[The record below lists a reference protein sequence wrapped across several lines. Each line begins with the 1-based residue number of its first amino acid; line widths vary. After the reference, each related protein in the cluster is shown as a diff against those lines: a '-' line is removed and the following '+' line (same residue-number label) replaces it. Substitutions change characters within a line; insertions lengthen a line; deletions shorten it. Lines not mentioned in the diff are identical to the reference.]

1 MREKQNDACD
11 ARFAEAQYPVPK
23 TSPHGGMS
31 SSSRPISSHRTPG
44 SAGSKPRVLF
54 DQFNLEASSD
64 EVCHDQAVGLYDAQ
78 KKPLKA
84 RTSSVALCTGIYVVL
99 QGILRK
105 HVGVAGKGS
114 VTEGASASGTD
125 SDALWTVGSRCVQS
139 RTLRARWHA
148 DGGNIVF
155 ADGCAAATTTAVAA
169 ADMTCRGIGRTVKA
183 MEGKHCFHSQ
193 PPLSSLFSQLAQFW
207 RRLHHW
213 HLRRFSFRVTPLW
226 QA

>member
-11 ARFAEAQYPVPK
+11 SRFAEAQYPVPK
-23 TSPHGGMS
+23 TSPHGGMRS
-31 SSSRPISSHRTPG
+31 SSDVGGSSSRPISSHRAQG

-125 SDALWTVGSRCVQS
+125 SDALWTVGSRCAAI
-139 RTLRARWHA
+139 THIARALACRWW
-148 DGGNIVF
+148 
-155 ADGCAAATTTAVAA
+155 
-169 ADMTCRGIGRTVKA
+169 
-183 MEGKHCFHSQ
+183 EHC
-193 PPLSSLFSQLAQFW
+193 
-207 RRLHHW
+207 
-213 HLRRFSFRVTPLW
+213 VC
-226 QA
+226 